1 MTISPC
7 LAQRLGDFA
16 LPTASQPHPAPT
28 LPDSP
33 DADILR
39 VIAIG
44 SLTVV
49 NQHILQMYQLG
60 YAQPHE
66 WSRPLPTAN
75 PNEIMRIM
83 TKRIVSTSG

>member
-1 MTISPC
+1 MTISSD
-7 LAQRLGDFA
+7 LGQWLGNFV
-16 LPTASQPHPAPT
+16 QPIS

-33 DADILR
+33 EGDGAETLR
-39 VIAIG
+39 IIAVG

-49 NQHILQMYQLG
+49 NQHIMKMYQLG

-75 PNEIMRIM
+75 PNEIMRVM
-83 TKRIVSTSG
+83 TKRVIGSRG